1 MTRVANWYLRFLNN
15 QVNTKSIPQNGQ
27 ITIGDVNQ
35 VDWKAVGHAWAEFAS
50 QRSLMRIDQPC
61 LETIRALQVL
71 GMFWY
76 ANSQITRANVHFS

>member
-1 MTRVANWYLRFLNN
+1 MGYLRFLDN
-15 QVNTKSIPQNGQ
+15 QVNAKDIPRSGQ

-35 VDWKAVGHAWAEFAS
+35 VDWKTVGLAWAEFAS
-50 QRSLMRIDQPC
+50 QRTLMGVDQPC

-76 ANSQITRANVHFS
+76 ANSKITRADVHFS